1 MYSLFKMYIYSF
13 VFVAVLGMI
22 QDVLFKFLH
31 INFYMSNGL
40 NNYDR
45 IHGFCYETSYYSTY
59 LLPAW
64 CMLAYMY
71 EKRCTIII
79 GMKKIKIFLM
89 MITLVL
95 ILSFSRMGFLMM
107 FVYLLSRLMAN
118 SAFGVKRTRT
128 SFSIYLNKRS
138 LKITGVVL
146 LILGS
151 LFVIFYICIIF
162 NFQNCKIW

>member
-1 MYSLFKMYIYSF
+1 
-13 VFVAVLGMI
+13 
-22 QDVLFKFLH
+22 
-31 INFYMSNGL
+31 MSNGL